1 MEFCLGRDFVGF
13 NSCDPFICL
22 GVFSYW
28 LLEVVNMLAVV
39 NMDELL
45 LVLLI
50 MLAVSFVLAYLIIF
64 WLAPYIFS
72 KSEYKDKK
80 GKEKTER

>member
-1 MEFCLGRDFVGF
+1 M
-13 NSCDPFICL
+13 
-22 GVFSYW
+22 
-28 LLEVVNMLAVV
+28 LEIV

-64 WLAPYIFS
+64 WLVPHIFL
-72 KSEYKDKK
+72 KSEYKDEK

>member
-1 MEFCLGRDFVGF
+1 MELSFGRYFVGF

-22 GVFSYW
+22 GVFGYW
-28 LLEVVNMLAVV
+28 LLEVVNMLEIV

-64 WLAPYIFS
+64 WLVPYIFL
-72 KSEYKDKK
+72 KSECKDEK